1 MNAQNQNFKL
11 SISIFSNFISFLTLL
26 RVSLTLLLLLL
37 LLLQPALVIAFT
49 TPTTTTIHLNTFST
63 TFITRLERT
72 RTVLTPRPTGTAT
85 TKAHV
90 QRLNTILYSTKER
103 DTSINTSSTGT
114 GTGSS
119 KKTIQ
124 NDDTVFEDVDGIGGL
139 TSGYIHTLSSSND
152 HPIQEYIVNAVQ
164 QTQTQ
169 TQTQLQKSTTTA
181 VEEIVTGNNGND
193 NVILNVNISN
203 CNTNSNINSNNND
216 NVTQKIQQELIDPAA
231 IVEAVIGSAF
241 HNTQQQSETTQ
252 KIIEKEVQEVVK
264 ATTTNANASV
274 SANSIVTTNINN
286 DTTTTNYHDN
296 ESHSI
301 DVPNLK
307 KIIKFAIPAIGVWL
321 CSPLLSLIDT
331 SSVGLLSGTTQQA
344 ALNPAVAVTDYGALL
359 VAFMYTA
366 TTNLVAGARGEEA
379 SSSSEGEKPKTKK
392 MLIDALQMS
401 GYVGTILG
409 SVLIAFGPVLLR
421 SIIGNDNIDP
431 NVFAAALRYVR
442 IRALGMPAA
451 VIIGSAQSACIGMQD
466 IKSPMYVLVA
476 AALVNFIGD
485 VIFVPQKSALIGGAA
500 GAAWAT
506 VFSQYA
512 ALAMFIKWLTS
523 KPEKKEK
530 PLNLTNAILE
540 LTGHSKEG
548 KSRRKKFRRALQK
561 LSLTTSTAHHNEG
574 VSSETREDVRMK
586 VQVVAKPEKEFTI
599 RGFLA
604 GRQQDLLKTPTLE
617 SAKVFWPYFLPVT
630 ATQCGRVSA
639 FVSMIHVVSSALGTM
654 SLAANQVILSIFYCL
669 CPIADSLNLT
679 AQSFVPVIAQRK
691 SSLPRAK
698 ALRELTNN
706 FFKIGLLMGAITVGL
721 VNCIPLV
728 SKFFTSDASVIELVN
743 TLVPVLAGTF
753 SVHGIMCA
761 HEGK

>member
-1 MNAQNQNFKL
+1 MNSQNQKFKL
-11 SISIFSNFISFLTLL
+11 SISNLISLVTLL
-26 RVSLTLLLLLL
+26 SLVLLLLIL
-37 LLLQPALVIAFT
+37 PALVPAFT
-49 TPTTTTIHLNTFST
+49 TIPTFATFETT
-63 TFITRLERT
+63 R
-72 RTVLTPRPTGTAT
+72 RPTT
-85 TKAHV
+85 TKAHLLLP
-90 QRLNTILYSTKER
+90 QQSLKNTILYYAKEKEGDIDTTST
-103 DTSINTSSTGT
+103 
-114 GTGSS
+114 S
-119 KKTIQ
+119 KAIQ
-124 NDDTVFEDVDGIGGL
+124 DDDAVFEDVDGIGGL
-139 TSGYIHTLSSSND
+139 TSSHLLTRNHPHDHAHADTSSNSNG
-152 HPIQEYIVNAVQ
+152 HQIQDYILNN
-164 QTQTQ
+164 
-169 TQTQLQKSTTTA
+169 A
-181 VEEIVTGNNGND
+181 VEEITIGNND
-193 NVILNVNISN
+193 KVVLNVNISH
-203 CNTNSNINSNNND
+203 SNNNGNND
-216 NVTQKIQQELIDPAA
+216 VTQKIQQELIDPAA
-231 IVEAVIGSAF
+231 IVEAVIGSAL
-241 HNTQQQSETTQ
+241 HTQHSETTQ
-252 KIIEKEVQEVVK
+252 KIIENQVQEVVK
-264 ATTTNANASV
+264 VTSSAASTTTSSKSV
-274 SANSIVTTNINN
+274 SIITNN
-286 DTTTTNYHDN
+286 DENNNNN
-296 ESHSI
+296 EDESNI

-366 TTNLVAGARGEEA
+366 TTNLVAGARGEE
-379 SSSSEGEKPKTKK
+379 SSSEEKPKTKK
-392 MLIDALQMS
+392 MLINALQMS

-409 SVLIAFGPVLLR
+409 SVLIAFGPALLR

-523 KPEKKEK
+523 KPEKKEQ

-561 LSLTTSTAHHNEG
+561 LSLTTGNHNDG
-574 VSSETREDVRMK
+574 AINETQKNVGMK
-586 VQVVAKPEKEFTI
+586 VQVVSKPEKEFTI

-604 GRQQDLLKTPTLE
+604 GCRQDLLKPPTLE
-617 SAKVFWPYFLPVT
+617 NAKVFWPYFLPVT

-669 CPIADSLNLT
+669 CPICDSLNLT

-691 SSLPRAK
+691 STLHRAK

-706 FFKIGLLMGAITVGL
+706 FLKTGLFMGAVTVGV

-728 SKFFTSDASVIELVN
+728 SKFFTSDASVIALVN

-761 HEGK
+761 MEGK